1 MSGRLSTW
9 EAAFADFLAERRF
22 MPFEYGR
29 HDCALFGADCAL
41 ALTGTDPAPDFR
53 GKYKTKA
60 GSIRALRTIGN
71 GDLESTFDARF
82 PARALA
88 FARRG
93 DLVFNGEAIGVCIGS
108 AAVFVGEQ
116 NGAPGLVSFPMAAM
130 KKAWAI

>member
-1 MSGRLSTW
+1 MARLSNW
-9 EAAFADFLAERRF
+9 ESAFADFLAERRF

-53 GKYKTKA
+53 GKYRTLA
-60 GSIRALRTIGN
+60 GSIRALRNIGE

-82 PARALA
+82 SVKPAA

-93 DLVFNGEAIGVCIGS
+93 DLVFNGEAIGVCIG
-108 AAVFVGEQ
+108 AEAVFVGEE
-116 NGAPGLVSFPMAAM
+116 NGAPGLVKFPMSAM
-130 KKAWAI
+130 SKAWTI